1 MLYVQQKLNLDAR
14 SAGLILGYV
23 GLLAVI
29 IQVAAIGKL
38 TKQFSEEKLIK
49 MASFTLILSYM
60 CWALTPNLFI
70 LLIVLIPIS
79 AASSVLNTVL
89 RSGLTKAVTS
99 EEIGGILGFSTSL
112 ESMTNIV
119 TPVIGGFLI
128 GSVGTWATGAFS
140 GLIMVILFLYALR
153 HISFEKN
160 EKVEP
165 VQTQVEAVE
174 Y

>member
-1 MLYVQQKLNLDAR
+1 
-14 SAGLILGYV
+14 
-23 GLLAVI
+23 
-29 IQVAAIGKL
+29 
-38 TKQFSEEKLIK
+38 
-49 MASFTLILSYM
+49 M

-99 EEIGGILGFSTSL
+99 EEIGGILGFSTTL

-128 GSVGTWATGAFS
+128 GSVGTWAPGAFS